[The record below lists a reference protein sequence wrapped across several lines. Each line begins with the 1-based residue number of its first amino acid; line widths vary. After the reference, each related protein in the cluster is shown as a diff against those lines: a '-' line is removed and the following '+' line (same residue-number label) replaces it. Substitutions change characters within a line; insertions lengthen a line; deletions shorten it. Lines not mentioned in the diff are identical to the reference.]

1 MTYALCVKRLQ
12 IYLEPEA
19 DEALAAEAARESVS
33 KAEIIRRLVAA
44 HTGQHSRRDPIDD
57 LVGRFEQ
64 ASGDVD
70 EVVYGR

>member
-1 MTYALCVKRLQ
+1 MKRLQ

-19 DEALAAEAARESVS
+19 DEALAAEAAREHVS

-44 HTGQHSRRDPIDD
+44 HLTLRSQRDPIDD
-57 LVGRFEQ
+57 LIGRFDETPG
-64 ASGDVD
+64 SVD